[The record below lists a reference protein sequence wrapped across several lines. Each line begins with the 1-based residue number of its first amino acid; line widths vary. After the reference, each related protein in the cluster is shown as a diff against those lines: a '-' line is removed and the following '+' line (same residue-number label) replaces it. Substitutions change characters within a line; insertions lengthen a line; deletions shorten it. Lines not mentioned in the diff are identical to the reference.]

1 MDVSEFQGEDT
12 DWQQVKESGI
22 DFVIVR
28 LGYRAYGESGVL
40 VLDDMFDQNVQGAL
54 SAGLEVGVYF
64 FSQATTL
71 SETVEEADFVLEHI
85 RQYDITAPVV
95 FDTEETTLNSWAQAI
110 LSPQPPE

>member
-1 MDVSEFQGEDT
+1 M
-12 DWQQVKESGI
+12 
-22 DFVIVR
+22 IVR

-95 FDTEETTLNSWAQAI
+95 FDTEEIKGDEAEPIPIHGKISQITVRYFATVSKHRGMMQ
-110 LSPQPPE
+110 